1 MLDKIE
7 FILGEA
13 FSSLRRNTWMTFAAV
28 TTSAMALFIFGG
40 LGLLYLS
47 VAGFA
52 EGLQSRFE
60 MSVFLKENSKPGDI
74 GSAKQKIQAMPGV
87 KSVVF
92 NSKEV
97 VLKKFIAQNPGIDV
111 AGMGVGNPMPNEF
124 VVSFSDLSKAD
135 AVEVAVK
142 KLGPVEQVRVASEEQ
157 TFLQQSMG
165 AIRWLGL
172 VLGGLLLLTSGVLIY
187 NTIRLTIVARRRE
200 ITIMRLVGATRAMV
214 WTPMLIEGMIQGV
227 LGGFLATLVLWSA
240 YYIVR
245 ALVSTVQAFQGSE
258 GFPMTNIGLLM
269 VCVGAAYGL
278 ICSFIAVREPRLRLN
293 R

>member
-1 MLDKIE
+1 MLDRIE
-7 FILGEA
+7 FVLGEA

-60 MSVFLKENSKPGDI
+60 MSVFLRENSKPGDI
-74 GSAKQKIQAMPGV
+74 GSARQKIQKMPGV

-124 VVSFSDLSKAD
+124 VVSFSDLSYAD
-135 AVEVAVK
+135 EVETAVR

-157 TFLQQSMG
+157 TFLQQAMG
-165 AIRWLGL
+165 AIRWLGM
-172 VLGGLLLLTSGVLIY
+172 VLGGLLLVTSGVLIY
-187 NTIRLTIVARRRE
+187 NTIRLTIVARQRE
-200 ITIMRLVGATRAMV
+200 IRIMRLVGATRAMV
-214 WTPMLIEGMIQGV
+214 WTPMLIEGMIQGI
-227 LGGFLATLVLWSA
+227 LGGVLATLVLLSA
-240 YYIVR
+240 YYMVR
-245 ALVSTVQAFQGSE
+245 ALASTVQAFQGSQ
-258 GFPMTNIGLLM
+258 GFPIANIFFLL
-269 VCVGAAYGL
+269 VAVGAAYGL
-278 ICSFIAVREPRLRLN
+278 ICSFIAVREPKLRLR